1 MTRYSPNII
10 GEGCRLC
17 IFGREGCGETQCP
30 HNKIETAGATR
41 GRYLA
46 HTMPFPSLEQRAQI
60 EYDRRNGEPP
70 ALLEL
75 HWDTVQRC
83 PVLIEGGYVISMN
96 TSEHITLRHVLS
108 LNHIY
113 VDQIDGVVFGQPFD
127 GELLDST
134 IEHLPLCQ
142 LTIRAPV
149 FYNEYVYEPSMEAVM
164 EEILEEIDTARCT
177 E

>member
-1 MTRYSPNII
+1 MGKRSVPTKLKID
-10 GEGCRLC
+10 
-17 IFGREGCGETQCP
+17 REE
-30 HNKIETAGATR
+30 ER
-41 GRYLA
+41 GIRIML
-46 HTMPFPSLEQRAQI
+46 PFLEQRAQI
-60 EYDRRNGEPP
+60 EYDRRNGERP

-96 TSEHITLRHVLS
+96 TSEHITLRNVLL

-113 VDQIDGVVFGQPFD
+113 MDQMDGVVFGQPFD

-164 EEILEEIDTARCT
+164 EEILEEIETARCT